1 MKKLTLQ
8 DIADVAG
15 VSCATVSRCLS
26 GREGVGNKTRE
37 LETLAQ
43 GVAADIRFEGVS
55 DHVLDYYLASD
66 LMVHPARSEA
76 TGTVLIEALSC
87 GLPVI
92 CTGLCGFSTYVQ
104 EAGAGHVLYGEFHQ
118 GELNAAVESLLAD
131 REHLKYLGQ
140 EALDYT
146 QHTNL
151 TGRASVIVDL
161 LEEYH
166 GTR

>member
-1 MKKLTLQ
+1 MIRAVGAMPKILREKITLLLVGKENSELKKLSQ
-8 DIADVAG
+8 NIPV
-15 VSCATVSRCLS
+15 
-26 GREGVGNKTRE
+26 E
-37 LETLAQ
+37 
-43 GVAADIRFEGVS
+43 IRFEGVS
-55 DHVLDYYLASD
+55 DHVLDYYLAAD

-104 EAGAGHVLYGEFHQ
+104 EAGAGHVLYGEFQ
-118 GELNAAVESLLAD
+118 QDELNAAMESLLAD
-131 REHLKYLGQ
+131 RDNLKYLSR

-151 TGRASVIVDL
+151 TGRASAVVDL
-161 LEEYH
+161 LEEYSH